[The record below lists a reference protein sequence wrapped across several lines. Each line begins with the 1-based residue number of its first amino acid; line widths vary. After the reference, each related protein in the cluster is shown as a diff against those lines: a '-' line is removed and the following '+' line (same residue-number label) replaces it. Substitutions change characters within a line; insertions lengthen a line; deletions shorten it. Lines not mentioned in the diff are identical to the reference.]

1 MKNNIIYSDP
11 FLGNFDIQDLIYF
24 LQDILNKLTYDSH
37 FDSSYQI
44 VIKQLEF
51 IIDILNE
58 NI

>member
-11 FLGNFDIQDLIYF
+11 LLGNFNIQDLIYF
-24 LQDILNKLTYDSH
+24 LQDILNNLTDESH
-37 FDSSYQI
+37 IESSYQVAI
-44 VIKQLEF
+44 QQLEF

>member
-11 FLGNFDIQDLIYF
+11 ILGYLTIQDLIYF
-24 LQDILNKLTYDSH
+24 LQDILKKLADESPSK
-37 FDSSYQI
+37 SSSQVAI
-44 VIKQLEF
+44 QQLEF

>member
-1 MKNNIIYSDP
+1 MKNNIIYSDS

-24 LQDILNKLTYDSH
+24 LQDILNKLTDDSH
-37 FDSSYQI
+37 FDSSYQVI
-44 VIKQLEF
+44 IKQLEF

>member
-11 FLGNFDIQDLIYF
+11 ILGYLTIQDLIYF
-24 LQDILNKLTYDSH
+24 LQDILKKLADESH
-37 FDSSYQI
+37 SKSSSQVAI
-44 VIKQLEF
+44 QQLEF

>member
-11 FLGNFDIQDLIYF
+11 LLGNFNIQDLIYF
-24 LQDILNKLTYDSH
+24 LQDILNKLTDESH
-37 FDSSYQI
+37 IESSYQVAI
-44 VIKQLEF
+44 QQLEF